1 MSAEKRSAFW
11 LLYLFYGAEAFHTA
25 FLASGFVV
33 KGFYDISPGALLF
46 FILPAPVL
54 IGFWT
59 RHYFVRGIWIAY
71 AWIVG
76 LGYASS
82 DVAGD
87 VLSIDWG
94 EEWLFLIY
102 PVILTLVLTMH
113 KTSGS
118 YFFRTMFAGQP
129 QENEEPE
136 AEEEQVFQKGQKLDP
151 DAFLAM
157 RLAKGEQQKQSTNRA
172 SLGWAQ
178 AFWTGGYIG
187 VAGYLLGVSL
197 IWEFGLM
204 ILVMGFVFGRIW
216 LQAAR
221 RGD

>member
-11 LLYLFYGAEAFHTA
+11 LLYVFYGLEALHTA
-25 FLASGFVV
+25 FIASGLLAQ
-33 KGFYDISPGALLF
+33 GFYDINPGNLLF

-76 LGYASS
+76 LGYASA
-82 DVAGD
+82 DIGGD
-87 VLSIDWG
+87 ILSIDWAAS
-94 EEWLFLIY
+94 WPFVIY
-102 PVILTLVLTMH
+102 PIILTLCLVLH
-113 KTSGS
+113 KSAGT

-136 AEEEQVFQKGQKLDP
+136 IDEQQVFQKGQKLDP

-157 RLAKGEQQKQSTNRA
+157 RLAKGDGDNKRA
-172 SLGWAQ
+172 NPSSLGWAQ